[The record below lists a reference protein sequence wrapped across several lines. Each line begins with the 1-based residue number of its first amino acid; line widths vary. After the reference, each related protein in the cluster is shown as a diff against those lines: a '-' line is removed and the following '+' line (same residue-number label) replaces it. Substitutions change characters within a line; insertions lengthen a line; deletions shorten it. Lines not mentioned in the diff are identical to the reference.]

1 MEEIIRLSKDQK
13 KRDIIIT
20 LADKIS
26 SLEINS
32 GNLANIVSSRIKR
45 SENSETTTDSKVPQ
59 DYINFKVSEK
69 TGRLTISLSSCLEG
83 KLPEIKEYLM
93 SLIKEPKE

>member
-1 MEEIIRLSKDQK
+1 MVEINRLSKDKNK
-13 KRDIIIT
+13 KDIIIA

-32 GNLANIVSSRIKR
+32 ANIANIVENKIKR
-45 SENSETTTDSKVPQ
+45 SKNSENSIDSSVPR
-59 DYINFKVSEK
+59 DYMSFKVSEK
-69 TGRLTISLSSCLEG
+69 SGRLTINISSSLQG

-93 SLIKEPKE
+93 SLIKEEK